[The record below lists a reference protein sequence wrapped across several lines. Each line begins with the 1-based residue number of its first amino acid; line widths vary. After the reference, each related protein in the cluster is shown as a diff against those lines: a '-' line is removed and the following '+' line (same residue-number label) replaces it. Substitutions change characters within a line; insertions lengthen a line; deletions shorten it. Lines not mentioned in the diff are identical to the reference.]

1 MNKLSWIYETYGL
14 FFLCSLE
21 GFATVQWELL
31 FLIMELYYHR
41 VTGLI

>member
-1 MNKLSWIYETYGL
+1 MNKLSWIYEAYGL

-21 GFATVQWELL
+21 GFVNVQWELL
-31 FLIMELYYHR
+31 FLIMEFYSHH